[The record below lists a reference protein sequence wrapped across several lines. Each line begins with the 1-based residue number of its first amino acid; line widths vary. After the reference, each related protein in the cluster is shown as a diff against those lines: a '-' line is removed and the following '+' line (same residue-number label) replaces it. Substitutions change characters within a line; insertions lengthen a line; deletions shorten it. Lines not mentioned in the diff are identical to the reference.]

1 MTIASMC
8 MALTGIMVFV
18 YTVGFNRYDN
28 RLTVCCPDTVK
39 IPVVAVN
46 DSVSDDLCEMKLHIE
61 RLRQDSVRVHS
72 LLEKSIDDY
81 RQETNNV
88 INKVNGWL
96 SLWIA
101 ASSILVTLLPILF
114 QFHIGRDNQKAVEK
128 RIAESERGLRR
139 MRDELKHQMD
149 EVRSQITISRS
160 LAQFRSGVESR
171 MIQNISGK
179 TMLGMVLWDEALDN
193 FELVTSDLLT
203 QKNVLGRSELQLIQR
218 MLLQLW
224 GFIDKFKTDMN
235 VVRARYVDDAGDS
248 IINLFNWLEVGSERS
263 KEAVKG
269 RVEKLLVDLRTLS
282 QKIQA

>member
-101 ASSILVTLLPILF
+101 ASS
-114 QFHIGRDNQKAVEK
+114 
-128 RIAESERGLRR
+128 
-139 MRDELKHQMD
+139 
-149 EVRSQITISRS
+149 S
-160 LAQFRSGVESR
+160 LS
-171 MIQNISGK
+171 
-179 TMLGMVLWDEALDN
+179 
-193 FELVTSDLLT
+193 
-203 QKNVLGRSELQLIQR
+203 
-218 MLLQLW
+218 
-224 GFIDKFKTDMN
+224 
-235 VVRARYVDDAGDS
+235 
-248 IINLFNWLEVGSERS
+248 
-263 KEAVKG
+263 
-269 RVEKLLVDLRTLS
+269 
-282 QKIQA
+282 